1 MSPRETPS
9 IPTKRSSLLNNPMQ
23 IPETLLGGLTPEA
36 FLRDYWQKRPLL
48 IRQALPGFRSH
59 LSGDE
64 LAGLSLEPEVES
76 RLVIEKDGE
85 RPWQVIHGPQDEAVY
100 GELPDN
106 HWTLLVQE
114 VNRHLPEV
122 AELFDLFAFIPAWR
136 LDDIM
141 VSYAE
146 DQGSV
151 GPHVDNYDVFLLQA
165 EGTRRWQIS
174 AQQQV
179 NDEDLIP
186 DIEMRIMREFHAEEE
201 WLLEPGD
208 MLYLPPNVPHYGVA
222 QGECI
227 TYSVGFRAPTV
238 QQMWSHYLE
247 YLLQHIPDRFYTDPD
262 LQASNHPGRIDGQ
275 AMDKVRELIRVL
287 PTDDARIDD
296 WFGRFITDP
305 VRGVGP
311 EPLDPPLQ
319 AEELRKLLRDGETLY
334 RSEETRFAYFESPD
348 GPHLYINGQRVDAPG
363 STEPELLR
371 LIADRRHYDMDDLS
385 PYLTGPN
392 LDFLMQMCNQ
402 GYLGW
407 LEEIDDGD

>member
-1 MSPRETPS
+1 ML
-9 IPTKRSSLLNNPMQ
+9 IPQ
-23 IPETLLGGLTPEA
+23 TLLGGLTPEA

-85 RPWQVIHGPQDEAVY
+85 RPWQVIHGPQEEAVY
-100 GELPDN
+100 GKLPDS

-114 VNRHLPEV
+114 MNRHLPEV

-165 EGTRRWQIS
+165 EGTRRWQICG
-174 AQQQV
+174 QRQV
-179 NDEDLIP
+179 LDEELIP
-186 DIEMRIMREFHAEEE
+186 DIEMRIMRQFQAEEE

-227 TYSVGFRAPTV
+227 TYSVGFRAPTLH
-238 QQMWSHYLE
+238 QMWGHYLE
-247 YLLQHIPDRFYTDPD
+247 YLLQNTPDRFYTDPG
-262 LQASNHPGRIDGQ
+262 LPPSNHPGHIDDQ
-275 AMDKVRELIRVL
+275 AMDKVRELIRAL
-287 PTDDARIDD
+287 PMDDAHIDD

-311 EPLDPPLQ
+311 EPYDPPLGADALLQ
-319 AEELRKLLRDGETLY
+319 VLRAGEPLY
-334 RSEETRFAYFESPD
+334 RSEETRFAYFESAQ
-348 GPHLYINGQRVDAPG
+348 GPRLYINGRRIDDTEAVSPG
-363 STEPELLR
+363 LLR
-371 LIADRRHYDMDDLS
+371 LIADRRHYDMDELS
-385 PYLTGPN
+385 PYLEGSE
-392 LDFLMQMCNQ
+392 LAFLMRLCNQ

-407 LEEIDDGD
+407 LEEMDDGD